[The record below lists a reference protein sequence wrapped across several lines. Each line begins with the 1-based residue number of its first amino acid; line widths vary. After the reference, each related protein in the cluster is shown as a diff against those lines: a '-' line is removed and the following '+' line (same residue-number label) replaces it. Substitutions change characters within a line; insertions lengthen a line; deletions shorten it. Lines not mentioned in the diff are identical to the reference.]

1 MPGPSSFSAKL
12 HLFSRA
18 CAILSGLAGAAVLA
32 GWAFDVPLL
41 KAPAPGLA
49 QMKANAALCF
59 ALSGIALWLLSAGEG
74 RPQRHAGA
82 ALGML
87 VALIGAASLGQDLLK
102 WDLGIDELLFRD
114 PEIAAPGAPG
124 RLAPAAAVNFLLLGG
139 ALATLANARLV
150 NVAQGL
156 ATAGF
161 LIAVLFLLG
170 YLFGVEDLYEM
181 RGFTTVAV
189 YAAVAMLVLSMGI
202 LCAHAEEGWISEIA
216 GDTDAARARRPILA
230 AALILL
236 PLAGWLRLRGER
248 SGLYGPEMGV
258 AILVVVSMLLIIC
271 LAMWSTTQ
279 ANAAEAKSR
288 SYAERLAILHEI
300 DRGLIENRTPE
311 TIAEAALRPLR
322 DLLGVPR
329 AIVNLFDFETGQVE
343 WLVAIGRHRMHSG
356 PGVSYPLSLMGDIE
370 ALRRGEPQ
378 VIDTLSLPPS
388 PHRDALLASR
398 VEMYMAVPMIAGGEL
413 IGALS
418 FGGEA
423 REFPQD
429 QVEVAQE
436 AAAQLAIAVAQARL
450 HERVRRQAEELEQRV
465 EERTSELQQRSTE
478 LELANKELESFSY
491 TVSHD
496 LRTPLRAVDGFAR
509 IFQDDYGDKVD
520 GEGQRLL
527 GVIRDSSRRMGMLID
542 DLLAFSMLGRQAL
555 HPVEIDMDALVSEV
569 WAELGDASPATFLLA
584 PLPSARADRA
594 LLRQVWSN
602 LLSNAL
608 KYSAKRA
615 APVITVTCERREE
628 ELVYCVADNGA
639 GFDPRYY
646 AKLFGVF
653 QRLHAESEFAGTGVG
668 LATVQRVVARHG
680 GRVWAESEVGAGA
693 KFYFSLPA
701 EEK

>member
-1 MPGPSSFSAKL
+1 MPEPARSVLNLRALSRGCGIVAALAGATALAGWTLDMPALKSIVPGLATMKANTGLCFIVSGVALFLLNWRTDRAWTRALGTTCGWIAVAIGAITLAEDLLGWNARIDQLLAHDTDLSEPGERGRMAPTTAVNFIFTGTALALLRGEEPSEAGAAQSLA
-12 HLFSRA
+12 A
-18 CAILSGLAGAAVLA
+18 AILSISTLLLLGHLYGATGRPLAFYSSAPFTSATFLALGAGLLFAHPALGWMRELTRETTSARTGRRTVAAVL
-32 GWAFDVPLL
+32 VILPLL
-41 KAPAPGLA
+41 
-49 QMKANAALCF
+49 
-59 ALSGIALWLLSAGEG
+59 
-74 RPQRHAGA
+74 
-82 ALGML
+82 
-87 VALIGAASLGQDLLK
+87 
-102 WDLGIDELLFRD
+102 
-114 PEIAAPGAPG
+114 
-124 RLAPAAAVNFLLLGG
+124 
-139 ALATLANARLV
+139 
-150 NVAQGL
+150 
-156 ATAGF
+156 
-161 LIAVLFLLG
+161 
-170 YLFGVEDLYEM
+170 
-181 RGFTTVAV
+181 
-189 YAAVAMLVLSMGI
+189 
-202 LCAHAEEGWISEIA
+202 
-216 GDTDAARARRPILA
+216 
-230 AALILL
+230 
-236 PLAGWLRLRGER
+236 GWLRLKGER
-248 SGLYGPEMGV
+248 AGWYGEEIGV
-258 AILVVVSMLLIIC
+258 SITAVGGMAVLVLLVLWITR
-271 LAMWSTTQ
+271 AGNRVEDT
-279 ANAAEAKSR
+279 SR
-288 SYAERLAILHEI
+288 RYAERLAILHEI
-300 DRGLIENRTPE
+300 DRGLIEHRTPE

-329 AIVNLFDFETGQVE
+329 AIVNLFNFDTGQVE

-388 PHRDALLASR
+388 PHKEALLASK

-423 REFPQD
+423 REFPQE
-429 QVEVAQE
+429 QMAVAQE

-450 HERVRRQAEELEQRV
+450 HERVQRQAEELEQRV
-465 EERTSELQQRSTE
+465 QERTSE

-491 TVSHD
+491 TVSHG

-509 IFQDDYGDKVD
+509 IFEEDYGDKVD
-520 GEGQRLL
+520 SEGRRLL

-555 HPVEIDMDALVSEV
+555 HPVEVDMGALAGEV

-584 PLPSARADRA
+584 PLPRARGDRA

-608 KYSAKRA
+608 KYSAKRP
-615 APVITVTCERREE
+615 APVITVTCERREL

-693 KFYFSLPA
+693 KFYFSLPLD
-701 EEK
+701 

>member
-1 MPGPSSFSAKL
+1 MPGWSSFSEKL
-12 HLFSRA
+12 RFFSRA
-18 CAILSGLAGAAVLA
+18 CAILSVAAGVAVLA

-59 ALSGIALWLLSAGEG
+59 ALGGIALWLLSAGEG
-74 RPQRHAGA
+74 RRRHAGA
-82 ALGML
+82 ALGVL
-87 VALIGAASLGQDLLK
+87 VALLGAASLGQDLLK

-156 ATAGF
+156 ATAGS
-161 LIAVLFLLG
+161 LVAVLFLLG

-230 AALILL
+230 AALVVL

-248 SGLYGPEMGV
+248 AGLYGPEMGV
-258 AILVVVSMLLIIC
+258 AILVVVSMLVIIC
-271 LAMWSTTQ
+271 LAMWSTAQ
-279 ANAAEAKSR
+279 ANAAEAKNR

-329 AIVNLFDFETGQVE
+329 AIVNLFNFETGQVE
-343 WLVAIGRHRMHSG
+343 WLVAIGRQRMHTG
-356 PGVSYPLSLMGDIE
+356 PGDIE

-388 PHRDALLASR
+388 PHKDALLASR

-423 REFPQD
+423 REFPQE
-429 QVEVAQE
+429 QVAVAQE

-450 HERVRRQAEELEQRV
+450 HERVQRQAGELEQRV
-465 EERTSELQQRSTE
+465 QERTSELQQRSTE

-509 IFQDDYGDKVD
+509 IFEEDYGDKVD
-520 GEGQRLL
+520 AEGRRLL
-527 GVIRDSSRRMGMLID
+527 GVIRDSSRRMGTLID

-555 HPVEIDMDALVSEV
+555 HPVEVDMGALAGEI
-569 WAELGDASPATFLLA
+569 WAELGDASPASFVLA
-584 PLPSARADRA
+584 PLPLVRGDRA
-594 LLRQVWSN
+594 LLRQVWAN

-615 APVITVTCERREE
+615 APAITVSCERRED

-653 QRLHAESEFAGTGVG
+653 QRLHAETEFAGTGVG

-701 EEK
+701 GEK